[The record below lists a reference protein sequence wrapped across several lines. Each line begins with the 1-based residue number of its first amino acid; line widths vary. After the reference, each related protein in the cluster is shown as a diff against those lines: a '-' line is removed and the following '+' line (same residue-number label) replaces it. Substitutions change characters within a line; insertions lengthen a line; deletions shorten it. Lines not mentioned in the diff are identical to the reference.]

1 MEWGK
6 RQMGN
11 ENYGPQ
17 TAFSDEIHRTK
28 YREEGETFRESMNR
42 VAGALADDP
51 EHFRQLQDI
60 LLNQRFLPGGRIQA
74 SMGAAKTVSPINCF
88 LSGVVTDSFVHDDG
102 NIMQRATEAA
112 ATMRLGGGIG
122 TDFSTLRPSGAN
134 IVKLDSA
141 SSGPVSFMH
150 IFDAVGR
157 AVASSGHRRGA
168 QMGVIRVDHPD
179 IVEFIH
185 AKNDNHSLTGFNM
198 SVLVTDEFMRAVEA
212 DTTFDLKFDGKVY
225 KTVRATSIWN
235 SIMRSTY
242 DYAEPGVIFIDT
254 INDRNSLN
262 YAEEIIGTNPCGE
275 VPLPPH
281 GACLLGSLNLVKY
294 IGKSGGMD
302 WFDWF
307 MFQNDIHTAVRALD
321 NVIERAS
328 VWPLP
333 QQEAEMKAKRRIG
346 LGVTGLAN
354 AAEALGKPYGSE
366 EMVEWTGDVMSVLR
380 NEAFLASSNIASEK
394 GSFPAYDA
402 ELYTE
407 GEFFRSLPCWVRSI
421 IEKNGLRN
429 SHLIAIAPTGT
440 ISLAA
445 DNVSSGIEP
454 VFSHRFDR
462 TVNLPEGQRV
472 ETVEDYGVRVFGV
485 EGRTANELSPE
496 EHLAVLAKV
505 SYFTDQAVSK
515 TINVAQDI
523 PWEDFKG
530 VYMDA
535 WKQGCKGVTTF
546 RIGGMRGA
554 ILEEKKGDEV
564 EEGSACSMDEQTGR
578 WECS

>member
-1 MEWGK
+1 
-6 RQMGN
+6 
-11 ENYGPQ
+11 
-17 TAFSDEIHRTK
+17 
-28 YREEGETFRESMNR
+28 MNR

-122 TDFSTLRPSGAN
+122 TDFSTLRPSWAN

>member
-1 MEWGK
+1 
-6 RQMGN
+6 MGVMMSKVDC
-11 ENYGPQ
+11 GPV
-17 TAFSDEIHRTK
+17 TAFADEIHREK
-28 YREEGETFRESMNR
+28 YREEGESFREAMNR
-42 VAGALADDP
+42 VAGALTNNEAD
-51 EHFRQLQDI
+51 FRELQDA

-74 SMGAAKTVSPINCF
+74 SMGAVKTVSPINCF
-88 LSGVVTDSFVHDDG
+88 LSGVVEDSFVHGEG

-122 TDFSTLRPSGAN
+122 TDFSTLRPNGAN
-134 IVKLDSA
+134 IVKLDSS
-141 SSGPVSFMH
+141 SSGPVSFMA

-168 QMGVIRVDHPD
+168 QMGTMRVDHPD

-185 AKNDNHSLTGFNM
+185 AKNDDHSLTGFNM
-198 SVLVTDEFMRAVEA
+198 SVMVTDEFMQAVKD
-212 DTTFDLKFDGKVY
+212 DTTFDLKFDGRVH
-225 KTVRATSIWN
+225 KTVRASAIWN

-254 INDRNSLN
+254 INNRNNLA
-262 YAEEIIGTNPCGE
+262 YCEDIIGTNPCGE

-294 IGKSGGMD
+294 VKQGPKEL

-307 MFQNDIHTAVRALD
+307 QYRKDIHTAVRALD
-321 NVIERAS
+321 NVIDEAS
-328 VWPLP
+328 IWPLP
-333 QQEAEMKAKRRIG
+333 QQQAEMQSKRRIG
-346 LGVTGLAN
+346 LGITGLAN
-354 AAEALGKPYGSE
+354 AAEALGRPYGSA
-366 EMVEWTGDVMSVLR
+366 EMVSWTSDVMGVLR
-380 NEAFLASSNIASEK
+380 NEAFMESANIAADK

-402 ELYTE
+402 REYRQGGFYKT
-407 GEFFRSLPCWVRSI
+407 LPVWVREI
-421 IEKNGLRN
+421 IRQNGLRN

-485 EGRTANELSPE
+485 EGRTANSLSPD
-496 EHLAVLAKV
+496 EHLAVLARV
-505 SYFTDQAVSK
+505 SYYTDQAVSK

-523 PWEDFKG
+523 SWEDFKG
-530 VYMDA
+530 VYMTA
-535 WKQGCKGVTTF
+535 WETGCKGVTTF
-546 RIGGMRGA
+546 RIGGDARGPSRR
-554 ILEEKKGDEV
+554 KPG
-564 EEGSACSMDEQTGR
+564 GR
-578 WECS
+578 RRSVLRRL

>member
-1 MEWGK
+1 
-6 RQMGN
+6 
-11 ENYGPQ
+11 
-17 TAFSDEIHRTK
+17 
-28 YREEGETFRESMNR
+28 MNR